1 MFKERLMEPVRLTK
15 AAGPAFAASAAHRQQ
30 PRAREPFTRSTRFRQ
45 FASAAFR
52 MFQRLGVNITPRH
65 FYWPIPDLNALSTKK
80 WTECSVSEGVDLQL
94 NRQLQLLSSGFLAPQ
109 AELNFGDTQ
118 TECEHEFHFNNG
130 YFERVD
136 AEVAYSVV
144 RQFRPHKIIEIGS
157 GHSTRLMAAAL
168 CRNHEEG
175 SPGELIGIEPH
186 PSPVLKRGFPG
197 FTELILK
204 RVQDVPLDLLRAL
217 DAGDI
222 LLIDSSHGVAVGSDV
237 VHEILHIL
245 PKLKPGV
252 IVHVHDIFIPADY
265 PEKFVMTNLC
275 FWGEQYMLEAFL
287 SFNRAFEVLW
297 ASSAMQFYH
306 RDVLE
311 QYFPRWAGSFERM
324 SPAMKVFTPTL
335 DGKNVWPCSLW
346 MQKTGD

>member
-1 MFKERLMEPVRLTK
+1 MQPVRLTK
-15 AAGPAFAASAAHRQQ
+15 AANPSFAATAPGRQQ
-30 PRAREPFTRSTRFRQ
+30 TRAREPFTRSSKFRQ
-45 FASAAFR
+45 FASTVFR
-52 MFQRLGVNITPRH
+52 MFQRLGISITPRH
-65 FYWPIPDLNALSTKK
+65 FYWPIPDLNALGTKK
-80 WTECSVSEGVDLQL
+80 WTECSLSDGVDLRL
-94 NRQLQLLSSGFLAPQ
+94 ARQMQLLTSGFLAPQ
-109 AELNFGDTQ
+109 SELNFGELET
-118 TECEHEFHFNNG
+118 TCEHEFHFNNG

-144 RQFRPHKIIEIGS
+144 RQFRPRKIIEIGS
-157 GHSTRLMAAAL
+157 GHSTRLMATAL
-168 CRNHEEG
+168 RRNQEEG

-186 PSPVLKRGFPG
+186 PSPVLRRGFPG

-204 RVQDVPLDLLRAL
+204 GVQDVPMSLFLTL

-222 LLIDSSHGVAVGSDV
+222 LFIDSSHVVSVGSDV
-237 VHEILHIL
+237 VHEILKIL

-252 IVHVHDIFIPADY
+252 LVHVHDIFIPAEY

-306 RDVLE
+306 REALE
-311 QYFPRWAGSFERM
+311 QYFPGWVGSFERM
-324 SPAMKVFTPTL
+324 SPSMKVFTPTL
-335 DGKNVWPCSLW
+335 DGKNVWPCSFW

>member
-1 MFKERLMEPVRLTK
+1 MQPVRLSK
-15 AAGPAFAASAAHRQQ
+15 AANPAFAASAPARHQGR
-30 PRAREPFTRSTRFRQ
+30 PREPFTRSSRFRQ
-45 FASAAFR
+45 FAAATFR
-52 MFQRLGVNITPRH
+52 MFQRMGINITPRH
-65 FYWPIPDLNALSTKK
+65 FYWPIPDLNALASKN
-80 WTECSVSEGVDLQL
+80 WTSCSLSDGVDLRL
-94 NRQLQLLSSGFLAPQ
+94 ERQLQLLKSGFLASP
-109 AELNFGDTQ
+109 AELNFSETETQ
-118 TECEHEFHFNNG
+118 CEHEFHFNNG

-136 AEVAYSVV
+136 AEVAYSMV
-144 RQFRPHKIIEIGS
+144 RQFRPRKVIEIGS

-175 SPGELIGIEPH
+175 SPGELIGIEPY

-204 RVQDVPLDLLRAL
+204 RVQDVPLEVFRSLE
-217 DAGDI
+217 AGDI
-222 LLIDSSHGVAVGSDV
+222 LFIDSSHVVAVGSDV
-237 VHEILHIL
+237 VYEILQIL

-252 IVHVHDIFIPADY
+252 IVHVHDIFMPADY

-287 SFNRAFEVLW
+287 SFNRAFELLW
-297 ASSAMQFYH
+297 ASSAMQFHH

-324 SPAMKVFTPTL
+324 PTAMKVFTPTL
-335 DGKNVWPCSLW
+335 DGRNVWPCSLW
-346 MQKTGD
+346 MQKTAD

>member
-1 MFKERLMEPVRLTK
+1 MQPVRLSK
-15 AAGPAFAASAAHRQQ
+15 SANPAFAAPSISRPQ
-30 PRAREPFTRSTRFRQ
+30 PKTREPFTRSIKFRQ

-52 MFQRLGVNITPRH
+52 MFQRVGVSITPRH
-65 FYWPIPDLNALSTKK
+65 FYWPIPDLNALTTKK
-80 WTECSVSEGVDLQL
+80 WTECSVSEGVDLRL
-94 NRQLQLLSSGFLAPQ
+94 NRQVQLLESGFLSPQ
-109 AELNFGDTQ
+109 FEVNFGEVAS
-118 TECEHEFHFNNG
+118 ECEHEFHFNNG

-136 AEVAYSVV
+136 AEMAYSMV
-144 RQFRPHKIIEIGS
+144 RQFRPRKIIEIGS

-168 CRNHEEG
+168 LRNHEEG
-175 SPGELIGIEPH
+175 APGELIGIEPH
-186 PSPVLKRGFPG
+186 PSPVLRRGFPG

-204 RVQDVPLDLLRAL
+204 RVQDVPLDLFLSL
-217 DAGDI
+217 EAGDI
-222 LLIDSSHGVAVGSDV
+222 LFIDSSHVVSVGSDV
-237 VHEILHIL
+237 VHEILKIL
-245 PKLKPGV
+245 PKLRPGV
-252 IVHVHDIFIPADY
+252 LVHVHDIFMPADY

-306 RDVLE
+306 REALE
-311 QYFPRWAGSFERM
+311 RHFPAWTGSFERM
-324 SPAMKVFTPTL
+324 SPAMQVFTPTL